1 MSMHRPT
8 DISTADPAAAA
19 PLAQKDGTA
28 GQRSWY
34 DDDIKYVAGVG
45 EMRARLLF
53 KELGIAT
60 VGELLYCFPFRYIDR
75 SRIYRIVEID
85 ASGSSLV
92 QFRGRVT
99 GVAYAG
105 TGRKRRFSAFVS
117 DGTGQAELVWFQ
129 GIKWIE
135 KRIEVGR
142 EYLIFGRPSSFRN
155 ELSLVHPE
163 IETVE
168 KALSRR
174 IESGL
179 QGIYSSTERLSS
191 VLGAKGFHTIVCN
204 AWRLAHTRIA
214 ETLPDG
220 MRRRY
225 GLVSLHDALYN
236 IHFPQ
241 SPEALRQAQYR
252 LKFEELLGV
261 QLNVLARRSARLSKN
276 NGFLFPHVG
285 EVFNT
290 FYREKLPFPLTEAQ
304 KRVVREIRQDTV
316 TGYQMNRLLQGDV
329 GSGKTLVA
337 LLSMLLA
344 VDNGFQACMM
354 APTEILARQH
364 YATLTR
370 LLEGLPVRVAIL
382 TGASKARER
391 KSALGGI
398 ASGDV
403 QLLVGTHA
411 LIEDRVQFRDLGL
424 VVIDEQ
430 HRFGVEQR
438 ARMWTKNEQPPHV
451 LVMTATPIPRTLAMT
466 LYGDLDVSVIDE
478 LPPGRRPVQ
487 TVRYTDAMRLRVWG
501 FLRRQIAQGRQVYIV
516 YPLIKESEAMDYK
529 NLQEGYEA
537 VMRDFP
543 LPEYVT
549 EVVHGRM
556 KPQDKEAAMRRF
568 KSGEAQLLVA
578 TSVIEV
584 GVDVPNATV
593 MVIESAERF
602 GLSQL
607 HQLRGRVGRGAQQS
621 YCILMSD
628 EKLSKESRARL
639 DAMCETNDGFRL
651 AELDL
656 KLRGAGD
663 LAGTQQSGM
672 AFDLKIANPTLDVQI
687 LQCTR
692 DAAGEV
698 LAADPLLEAAEHAG
712 LRQLKKRCSG
722 GKSTDFSMIS

>member
-168 KALSRR
+168 KALSRCV
-174 IESGL
+174 ESGL

-276 NGFLFPHVG
+276 NGFL
-285 EVFNT
+285 T
-290 FYREKLPFPLTEAQ
+290 YR
-304 KRVVREIRQDTV
+304 
-316 TGYQMNRLLQGDV
+316 
-329 GSGKTLVA
+329 
-337 LLSMLLA
+337 
-344 VDNGFQACMM
+344 
-354 APTEILARQH
+354 
-364 YATLTR
+364 
-370 LLEGLPVRVAIL
+370 
-382 TGASKARER
+382 
-391 KSALGGI
+391 
-398 ASGDV
+398 
-403 QLLVGTHA
+403 
-411 LIEDRVQFRDLGL
+411 
-424 VVIDEQ
+424 
-430 HRFGVEQR
+430 GVELPCT
-438 ARMWTKNEQPPHV
+438 AEQ
-451 LVMTATPIPRTLAMT
+451 
-466 LYGDLDVSVIDE
+466 
-478 LPPGRRPVQ
+478 Q
-487 TVRYTDAMRLRVWG
+487 T
-501 FLRRQIAQGRQVYIV
+501 
-516 YPLIKESEAMDYK
+516 
-529 NLQEGYEA
+529 
-537 VMRDFP
+537 
-543 LPEYVT
+543 
-549 EVVHGRM
+549 
-556 KPQDKEAAMRRF
+556 
-568 KSGEAQLLVA
+568 
-578 TSVIEV
+578 
-584 GVDVPNATV
+584 
-593 MVIESAERF
+593 
-602 GLSQL
+602 
-607 HQLRGRVGRGAQQS
+607 
-621 YCILMSD
+621 
-628 EKLSKESRARL
+628 
-639 DAMCETNDGFRL
+639 
-651 AELDL
+651 
-656 KLRGAGD
+656 
-663 LAGTQQSGM
+663 
-672 AFDLKIANPTLDVQI
+672 
-687 LQCTR
+687 
-692 DAAGEV
+692 
-698 LAADPLLEAAEHAG
+698 
-712 LRQLKKRCSG
+712 
-722 GKSTDFSMIS
+722 